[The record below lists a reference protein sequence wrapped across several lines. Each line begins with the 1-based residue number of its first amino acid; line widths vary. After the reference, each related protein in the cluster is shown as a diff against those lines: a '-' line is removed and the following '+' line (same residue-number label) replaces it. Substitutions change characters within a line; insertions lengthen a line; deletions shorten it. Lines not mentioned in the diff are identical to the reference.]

1 MNGHIARAEVEIA
14 APPQQVW
21 DALTDPAA
29 VKKYMF
35 GADVETT
42 WEVGSPITWSGEHE
56 GTAYQ
61 DKGEVLAFD
70 PPSRLSVSHYSP
82 MGGKPDV
89 PESYHRLEYTIAEAG
104 DGSTVALEQD
114 GNDSEEQAEQ
124 FAQNWQMSLEQLK
137 QHVEG

>member
-1 MNGHIARAEVEIA
+1 
-14 APPQQVW
+14 
-21 DALTDPAA
+21 
-29 VKKYMF
+29 MF
-35 GADVETT
+35 GADVDTT

-61 DKGEVLAFD
+61 DKGEVLDFD

-89 PESYHRLEYTIAEAG
+89 PANYHRLEYTIAEAA
-104 DGSTVALEQD
+104 DGSMVTLEQD

-124 FAQNWQMSLEQLK
+124 FAQNWQMSWSSSSSTSRAEPAGQPRSTFSIGRPLASSSTSLSR
-137 QHVEG
+137 